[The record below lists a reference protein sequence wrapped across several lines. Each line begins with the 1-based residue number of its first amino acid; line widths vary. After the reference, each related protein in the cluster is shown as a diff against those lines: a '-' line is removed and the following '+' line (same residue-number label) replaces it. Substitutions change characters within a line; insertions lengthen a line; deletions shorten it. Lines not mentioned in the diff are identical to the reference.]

1 MSPPVRRHTNGDTMI
16 KKSNPAAAA
25 APVAPCY
32 NERFALSD
40 LLNEK
45 EVATELGI
53 APGTLRNWRSLRIG
67 VPFVK
72 LGKRA
77 VRYRRSDVE
86 AFVASGMAQMEAA

>member
-1 MSPPVRRHTNGDTMI
+1 MI
-16 KKSNPAAAA
+16 KNSNSSAAMV
-25 APVAPCY
+25 PVVPCY
-32 NERFALSD
+32 NERAFAASD

-67 VPFVK
+67 VPYVK

-86 AFVASGMAQMEAA
+86 AFVAAGMAQMEA